1 MIMKTLLGRL
11 SAQPTESGNQ
21 PSDEM
26 IALINARIAPPQPL
40 RADQVH
46 LRSVRLVSD
55 EVNDHGGRF
64 PADEHERLCEL
75 IVDSPVL
82 IGHDR
87 SRLPVARNFAAR
99 CTNDGERQW
108 VTVWFYWLRGADGDR
123 LAADIDGGVVK
134 EGSIGFEFRLPR
146 CSICG
151 ADIRRCEHI
160 PGQQYTDNTGA
171 TRVAHYEYRDIIR
184 VLETSLVYRGATPG
198 TRIGNEAVFCKTGEC
213 TMRAAEEGTVGVVL
227 DRQSLGTGASRYIIA
242 RRDPND
248 PTVCDEILAI
258 TDTQLEIGDRVR
270 LESGEWVSNANERK
284 PITVEAYIC
293 GRPKGGRGSCRAAVA
308 MPVTARQ
315 EARPPNHLTAMRN
328 NP

>member
-1 MIMKTLLGRL
+1 MTTLIGQL
-11 SAQPTESGNQ
+11 SAQPTKSGNQ
-21 PSDEM
+21 PPDEM

-46 LRSVRLVSD
+46 VRSVRLVSD

-75 IVDSPVL
+75 VVDSPVL

-99 CTNDGERQW
+99 CIDDGERQW
-108 VTVWFYWLRGADGDR
+108 VTVWFYWLRGPDGDR

-134 EGSIGFEFRLPR
+134 EGSIGFEFRLPQ
-146 CSICG
+146 CSVCG

-160 PGQQYTDNTGA
+160 PGQQYTDDTG
-171 TRVAHYEYRDIIR
+171 TTQIAHYEYRDIVR

-213 TMRAAEEGTVGVVL
+213 AMRAAEEGTVGVVL
-227 DRQSLGTGASRYIIA
+227 DRQPLDTGASRYIIA

-248 PTVCDEILAI
+248 PTVCDELFAI
-258 TDTQLEIGDRVR
+258 TDSCFKVGERVRFENGGWIPKGDRR
-270 LESGEWVSNANERK
+270 DRINLS
-284 PITVEAYIC
+284 AYIC
-293 GRPKGGRGSCRAAVA
+293 GRPLDHITPR
-308 MPVTARQ
+308 
-315 EARPPNHLTAMRN
+315 
-328 NP
+328 